1 MGNGANGGDDF
12 ELHAFVDGEL
22 DSERRRAVE
31 DRLVQQPEKASLV
44 EGWRRQNAA
53 LRAAFA
59 HVAQEPLPAMMRL
72 GGATSARSGLAS
84 PDHGLIETGVIH
96 WGRPSGAT
104 RTTRRVD
111 ALRRNRQRT
120 ILSWLMTGLV
130 CVFIAGAAFIVFTGS
145 ATQPERPELI
155 VPATSFVTRADLTY
169 LTFARDARPVEIGG
183 DRLGELAEWLHARTG
198 LAKVP
203 DLSASGLR
211 LLGGRLAPGAAS
223 AAGFLLYE
231 TPTGARVGLY
241 FEPIGMAGAPPSST
255 PRATAGMTAIEWR
268 TAGLDFVLIGP
279 LPSEE
284 MQAAAER
291 AATEALAPRPAQ
303 GGNGRP

>member
-1 MGNGANGGDDF
+1 MTNGANGGDDF

-59 HVAQEPLPAMMRL
+59 HVAQEPLPAAMRS
-72 GGATSARSGLAS
+72 GGPAGARSNPPAPG
-84 PDHGLIETGVIH
+84 HGLIETGVIH

-104 RTTRRVD
+104 RTTRRLD
-111 ALRRNRQRT
+111 GLRRSRQRT

-130 CVFIAGAAFIVFTGS
+130 CVFVAVAAFVVFTRS
-145 ATQPERPELI
+145 ATQPQRAQLI
-155 VPATSFVTRADLTY
+155 VSGASFVARADLTY
-169 LTFARDARPVEIGG
+169 LTFARDARPVEIGAE
-183 DRLGELAEWLHARTG
+183 RVSELIDWLKARTG
-198 LAKVP
+198 LVHIP
-203 DLSASGLR
+203 DLAASGLR

-231 TPTGARVGLY
+231 TAAGVRVGLY
-241 FEPIGMAGAPPSST
+241 FEPIGMAGSPSAP
-255 PRATAGMTAIEWR
+255 PRATAGLSAIEWR
-268 TAGLDFVLIGP
+268 AAGLDFVLIGP
-279 LPSEE
+279 LQTEE

-291 AATEALAPRPAQ
+291 AAGAVLAPRPASDI
-303 GGNGRP
+303 NSRR